1 MPSTIRMHPEALT
14 YEYIPYQSLQTMREL
29 HSADESSMDCRQYWR
44 KFSGLSSIVE
54 SVNMYW
60 RKFSGFSPIG
70 ESAMGVLAKVQ

>member
-1 MPSTIRMHPEALT
+1 
-14 YEYIPYQSLQTMREL
+14 MREL

-44 KFSGLSSIVE
+44 KFTGLSSIVE